1 MLQILYHTFRFAIVI
16 RAVPRAMLLY
26 EPLRSG
32 DGVLEPPQWRLP
44 SVPSGRAIAFGAIRE
59 GDCKDATREGDCA
72 KVPSGRAIEGTIR
85 EGDCKDASKGGRLKV
100 PLGRR
105 SPLAVMLCY
114 SASSHPFIVSTGE
127 ANPARAHSFRWI
139 NCFELRQMSPTVS
152 HELAQ
157 MASLVILSN
166 RLLTHST
173 CITTKVLTR
182 ERSLS
187 HSSS

>member
-1 MLQILYHTFRFAIVI
+1 VI

-26 EPLRSG
+26 EPRK
-32 DGVLEPPQWRLP
+32 
-44 SVPSGRAIAFGAIRE
+44 GRWCSAPASFAIEGAIREAIAFGAIRE

-127 ANPARAHSFRWI
+127 ANPARAYSFRWI
-139 NCFELRQMSPTVS
+139 NCF
-152 HELAQ
+152 
-157 MASLVILSN
+157 
-166 RLLTHST
+166 
-173 CITTKVLTR
+173 
-182 ERSLS
+182 
-187 HSSS
+187 

>member
-1 MLQILYHTFRFAIVI
+1 VI

-100 PLGRR
+100 PQGRAIATCCDALLFGFQ
-105 SPLAVMLCY
+105 P
-114 SASSHPFIVSTGE
+114 
-127 ANPARAHSFRWI
+127 SFY
-139 NCFELRQMSPTVS
+139 CL
-152 HELAQ
+152 
-157 MASLVILSN
+157 N
-166 RLLTHST
+166 RGS
-173 CITTKVLTR
+173 
-182 ERSLS
+182 
-187 HSSS
+187 